1 MKGKFSFGGN
11 KVSLEFKCFMI
22 LCISKNSSEDLRSKL
37 MTLIT

>member
-11 KVSLEFKCFMI
+11 KVSLEFKIILI
-22 LCISKNSSEDLRSKL
+22 LCISKNSSDLRSKL